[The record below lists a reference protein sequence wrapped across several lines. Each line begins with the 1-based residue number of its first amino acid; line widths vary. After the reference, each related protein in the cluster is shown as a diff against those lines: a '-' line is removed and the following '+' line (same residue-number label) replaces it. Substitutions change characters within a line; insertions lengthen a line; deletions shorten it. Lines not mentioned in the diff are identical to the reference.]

1 MEKELKQIYPQ
12 IDVLVIRYILNNVS
26 AGNKDLASETL
37 GVLRPQDI
45 NELKEVKNQRSSIY
59 FSQRLQAGG
68 DMTQTQK
75 DNLQMF
81 KEITGAR

>member
-1 MEKELKQIYPQ
+1 MEHELQQIYPQ

-45 NELKEVKNQRSSIY
+45 NELKEVKNQRTS
-59 FSQRLQAGG
+59 
-68 DMTQTQK
+68 TQYHSDCKQVG
-75 DNLQMF
+75 
-81 KEITGAR
+81 I

>member
-1 MEKELKQIYPQ
+1 MEHELQQIYPQ

-45 NELKEVKNQRSSIY
+45 NELKEVKTKVPVLN
-59 FSQRLQAGG
+59 
-68 DMTQTQK
+68 
-75 DNLQMF
+75 
-81 KEITGAR
+81 ITAIASRWRYDSNTKR